1 MNNTRQSQVLTHTD
15 GRKATWFELYFDLV
29 FVVAVAALAGALSH
43 HYDWAGLAEFGFLF
57 LVLWWLWL
65 GHTFHASRFDED
77 RPDQWAIGFAQ
88 ILAVVFIAYG
98 ASDAFDA
105 RAWAF
110 AGGVAAFKALL
121 TLGYLREI
129 VRPGLSRLCTLYG
142 TIYGLQA
149 ALWAGSIWAEPTLRL
164 TLWALA
170 LALDIVTP
178 FLVARETHRA
188 PPHPEHLPERFGLFT
203 IILLGETAAAAV
215 HALDHGPELHGDTL
229 AVALMGGVLGF
240 LYWVGYFRRAR
251 GNAERHII
259 DAAAGRSL
267 RLWAYGHIPLYLG
280 IASLGAGTVYLAHH
294 TALAGPAPW
303 VFALGAA
310 LSMTGV
316 TLVSVATYDRPVAS
330 AWPYFLIA
338 LMAAISP
345 IIVSTAPTLVGCI
358 SALAGGQITMSLLLN
373 RAFRAQA

>member
-1 MNNTRQSQVLTHTD
+1 M
-15 GRKATWFELYFDLV
+15 
-29 FVVAVAALAGALSH
+29 
-43 HYDWAGLAEFGFLF
+43 
-57 LVLWWLWL
+57 LWWLWL

-110 AGGVAAFKALL
+110 AGGVATFKAFLM
-121 TLGYLREI
+121 LGYLREI
-129 VRPGLSRLCTLYG
+129 RKPGLSRLCT
-142 TIYGLQA
+142 IYSAIYWLQA
-149 ALWAGSIWAEPTLRL
+149 TLWAGSIWAEPTLRH

-170 LALDIVTP
+170 LLMDVVTP
-178 FLVARETHRA
+178 FLVARETHHA

-203 IILLGETAAAAV
+203 IAV

-229 AVALMGGVLGF
+229 AVALMGAGLGF

-251 GNAERHII
+251 GNAERHIG
-259 DAAAGRSL
+259 DAADGRSL

-294 TALAGPAPW
+294 IDLTGPAPW
-303 VFALGAA
+303 VFALGAEFA
-310 LSMTGV
+310 MTGV
-316 TLVSVATYDRPVAS
+316 TLVSIATHGT
-330 AWPYFLIA
+330 FL
-338 LMAAISP
+338 P
-345 IIVSTAPTLVGCI
+345 P
-358 SALAGGQITMSLLLN
+358 
-373 RAFRAQA
+373 